1 MPKFFVESI
10 ATFREVHIV
19 EAENREIAE
28 QIALN
33 SDSNMSKHVGTQIVT
48 VFEYCQHDLARYK
61 SEDEYFWEGV
71 KSVDEEGYIGYTH
84 PNGEFYRGETGDK
97 ISLENIQ
104 KTA

>member
-10 ATFREVHIV
+10 VTFREVHMV

-33 SDSNMSKHVGTQIVT
+33 SDYNMSKHVGTQIAT
-48 VFEYCQHDLARYK
+48 VFDYTDQDLERYK
-61 SEDEYFWEGV
+61 REDKYFWMGV
-71 KSVDEEGYIGYTH
+71 KSVDAEGYVGYTH

-104 KTA
+104 KTT